1 MENGTGIDAA
11 AETAVPVFVPGIN
24 DGLPLVSF
32 PETGHI
38 RGQPAAR
45 VRAVRV
51 DGISRE
57 HVASKRCTRIGQSR
71 QGRIAE
77 FYVQGRSQKVDTAV
91 HRDSVAI
98 QHSMIVFG
106 PKGEARIK
114 RCGSR
119 AGRGKS
125 SSWRDRAPDHQP
137 NLVLFG
143 FVLGSRAG

>member
-1 MENGTGIDAA
+1 MEFHANMWRQKD
-11 AETAVPVFVPGIN
+11 
-24 DGLPLVSF
+24 
-32 PETGHI
+32 
-38 RGQPAAR
+38 
-45 VRAVRV
+45 VRV
-51 DGISRE
+51 LAN
-57 HVASKRCTRIGQSR
+57 HVR
-71 QGRIAE
+71 GRIAE

-106 PKGEARIK
+106 PKGETRIK

-119 AGRGKS
+119 AGRGKT

-143 FVLGSRAG
+143 FVLGSRAGSGKGD